1 MSTETDRPIA
11 GSGSVG
17 VMPGVTTPS
26 TGRFVPHRRGHRR
39 PDVDREHVLIPR
51 PETPTPTETPTPAKL
66 VISALDCTGKPESV
80 TIKNVGGQAAD
91 LGKWFIHDEGEKH
104 EYVFPAGT
112 SIEPGAT
119 VSVWTWTGAA
129 QRTFFWTGRAVWNNS
144 GDTAFLLNPSG
155 TVVNQRACF

>member
-51 PETPTPTETPTPAKL
+51 PETPTPTETPVGHRVCPTPVTGESPMVRQTIGAKTCDQRQYDSYHKCSGCL
-66 VISALDCTGKPESV
+66 WRQQPLYAGAELPPLENSPSHVALSR
-80 TIKNVGGQAAD
+80 AAA
-91 LGKWFIHDEGEKH
+91 E
-104 EYVFPAGT
+104 
-112 SIEPGAT
+112 
-119 VSVWTWTGAA
+119 
-129 QRTFFWTGRAVWNNS
+129 
-144 GDTAFLLNPSG
+144 
-155 TVVNQRACF
+155 